1 VSRTR
6 RRGRQRG
13 AALLVVCGVAF
24 VAGLVVG
31 ARHVPAEQDRVE
43 RFAAAWERGDYP
55 AMYAQL
61 RDAERDR
68 ISRLSFVRAYEQT
81 MRTATAARLVAG
93 EPRKDGDAYRLPV
106 RIATRAFGTVSGD
119 VLMPVSGSGIEWSRA
134 MLFPGLAAGERLRR
148 VTKMPPRATLLARDR
163 TVLAKGDG
171 RASSSPL
178 APQVVGQLGPIPPE
192 RRRELAALGVP
203 SDAQVGVSGLERVF
217 DDKLIGRPGGD
228 LVAGDRVLKRTE
240 PQQAPAVRTTISLP
254 VEQAA
259 VNALTGR
266 LGGSVAIDPRT
277 GAILAF
283 AGIAF
288 SGLQP
293 PGSTFKMVT
302 ATGALEAGITSPSKP
317 YPVQTSAV
325 LEGVE
330 LENANREYCGGT
342 LIVSFAKSCNSV
354 FAPLGVQLG
363 AKRLV
368 SAAERYGFNHAPDIA
383 GAAESTIPPADDIG
397 DDLALGSSA
406 IGQGR
411 VQATALEMA
420 TVAATIGLR
429 GRRPHLT
436 LDYGEAR
443 GRAAT
448 ERATSARVAKTMER
462 LMLAVVRGG
471 TGVNAAI
478 PGIAVAGKT
487 GTAELKTTKRCDPDP
502 ENPESCPPEDQK
514 NDPTDT
520 DAWFAAYA
528 PAGNGRPHVA
538 VSVLLVASGAGGD
551 TAAPAAKQI
560 LVAGLK
566 ATA

>member
-1 VSRTR
+1 
-6 RRGRQRG
+6 
-13 AALLVVCGVAF
+13 LLVVCGVAF
-24 VAGLVVG
+24 FAGLVIG
-31 ARHVPAEQDRVE
+31 ARHVPAEQDRAE
-43 RFAAAWERGDYP
+43 RFATAWERGDYA

-61 RDAERDR
+61 TDADRDR
-68 ISRLSFVRAYEQT
+68 VSRLSFVKAYQQT
-81 MRTATAARLVAG
+81 MRTATAAHVAAG
-93 EPRKDGDAYRLPV
+93 KPRKDGDAYDVPV
-106 RIATRAFGTVSGD
+106 RIDTRAFGIVTGEV
-119 VLMPVSGSGIEWSRA
+119 VMPVSGDGIEWSRA

-148 VTKMPPRATLLARDR
+148 VTRMPPRGTLLARDR
-163 TVLAKGDG
+163 TVLAKGNA
-171 RASSSPL
+171 RASSSAL

-217 DDKLIGRPGGD
+217 DDQLIGKPGGE
-228 LVAGDRVLKRTE
+228 LLAGKRILRATAPE
-240 PQQAPAVRTTISLP
+240 QAPAVRTTISLP

-259 VNALTGR
+259 VASLTGR
-266 LGGSVAIDPRT
+266 LGGSVALDPRT

-302 ATGALEAGITSPSKP
+302 ATGALEAGITNPSKT

-330 LENANREYCGGT
+330 LENANGESCGGT
-342 LIVSFAKSCNSV
+342 LVVSFAKSCNSV

-368 SAAERYGFNHAPDIA
+368 SVAERYGFNREPDIA
-383 GAAESTIPPADDIG
+383 GAAMSTIPPAGEIG

-411 VQATALEMA
+411 VQATALQMA
-420 TVAATIGLR
+420 SIAAAIGLR
-429 GRRPHLT
+429 GRLPHLT
-436 LDYGEAR
+436 LDYDEAR
-443 GRAAT
+443 DRAQT
-448 ERATSARVAKTMER
+448 QRATSERVAKTMER
-462 LMLAVVRGG
+462 MMLAVVRGG

-478 PGIAVAGKT
+478 PGVAVAGKT

-502 ENPESCPPEDQK
+502 ENPESCPAEDQK

-528 PAGNGRPHVA
+528 PAGRGRPHVA
-538 VSVLLVASGAGGD
+538 VGVLLVASGAGGD

-560 LVAGLK
+560 LMAGLK
-566 ATA
+566 ATR

>member
-1 VSRTR
+1 
-6 RRGRQRG
+6 
-13 AALLVVCGVAF
+13 LLVVCGVAF
-24 VAGLVVG
+24 IGGLVIG
-31 ARHVPAEQDRVE
+31 ARHVPADQDRAQ
-43 RFAAAWERGDYP
+43 RFATAWERGDY
-55 AMYAQL
+55 ASMYTQL
-61 RDAERDR
+61 TDAERDR
-68 ISRLSFVRAYEQT
+68 VSRLSFVKAYQQT
-81 MRTATAARLVAG
+81 MRTATAARMATG
-93 EPRKDGDAYRLPV
+93 EPRKHGDAYSVPV
-106 RIATRAFGTVSGD
+106 RIDTRAFGTVTGEIAMPISGD
-119 VLMPVSGSGIEWSRA
+119 GIEWSRA

-148 VTKMPPRATLLARDR
+148 VTRMPRRATLLARDR
-163 TVLAKGDG
+163 TVLAKGDA
-171 RASSSPL
+171 RASSSAL

-192 RRRELAALGVP
+192 RQHELAALGVP
-203 SDAQVGVSGLERVF
+203 SNAQVGVSGLERVF
-217 DDKLIGRPGGD
+217 DDQLIGKPGGE
-228 LVAGDRVLKRTE
+228 LLAGKRILRATAPE
-240 PQQAPAVRTTISLP
+240 QAPAVRTTISLP

-259 VNALTGR
+259 VTALTGR
-266 LGGSVAIDPRT
+266 LGGSVALDPRT

-302 ATGALEAGITSPSKP
+302 TTGALEAGITNPSKA

-330 LENANREYCGGT
+330 LENANGEYCGGT
-342 LIVSFAKSCNSV
+342 LVVSFAKSCNSV

-368 SAAERYGFNHAPDIA
+368 RAAERYGFNQQPDIA
-383 GAAESTIPPADDIG
+383 GAAMSTIPPADAIG

-411 VQATALEMA
+411 VQATALQMA
-420 TVAATIGLR
+420 TIAAAIGLR
-429 GRRPHLT
+429 GQRPRLT
-436 LDYGEAR
+436 LDYDEAR
-443 GRAAT
+443 SRAQAQ
-448 ERATSARVAKTMER
+448 RATSERVAKTMER

-478 PGIAVAGKT
+478 PGVAVAGKT
-487 GTAELKTTKRCDPDP
+487 GTAELKTTKRCQPDP
-502 ENPESCPPEDQK
+502 ENPESCPAEDQK

-528 PAGNGRPHVA
+528 PAGHGRPHVA
-538 VSVLLVASGAGGD
+538 VGVLLVASGAGGD

>member
-1 VSRTR
+1 MSRRR

-13 AALLVVCGVAF
+13 IALLVVCGAAF
-24 VAGLVVG
+24 VAGLVIG
-31 ARHVPAEQDRVE
+31 ARHVPAEQDRAQ
-43 RFAAAWERGDYP
+43 RFATAWERGDYA

-61 RDAERDR
+61 TGADRDR
-68 ISRLSFVRAYEQT
+68 VSRLSFVEAYQQT
-81 MRTATAARLVAG
+81 MRTATAAHLLAG
-93 EPRKDGDAYRLPV
+93 KPRKDGNAYRVPV
-106 RIATRAFGTVSGD
+106 RIDTHAFGTVTGD
-119 VLMPVSGSGIEWSRA
+119 VVMPVSGDGIEWSRA

-163 TVLAKGDG
+163 TVLAKGSA
-171 RASSSPL
+171 RASPSGL

-217 DDKLIGRPGGD
+217 DERLIGRPGGE
-228 LVAGDRVLKRTE
+228 LVAGSRVLKRTE
-240 PQQAPAVRTTISLP
+240 PEQAPAVRTTISLP

-259 VNALTGR
+259 VDSLTGR
-266 LGGSVAIDPRT
+266 LGGSVALEPRT
-277 GAILAF
+277 GAVLAF

-302 ATGALEAGITSPSKP
+302 TTGALEAGITSPSKA
-317 YPVQTSAV
+317 YPVQTKAV
-325 LEGVE
+325 LEGVD
-330 LENANREYCGGT
+330 LENANGEYCGGT
-342 LIVSFAKSCNSV
+342 LVISFAKSCNSV

-368 SAAERYGFNHAPDIA
+368 SAAERYGFNQEPDIA
-383 GAAESTIPPADDIG
+383 GAAMSTIPPSDEIG

-411 VQATALEMA
+411 VQATALQMA
-420 TVAATIGLR
+420 TIAAAIGLR

-436 LDYGEAR
+436 LDYDQA
-443 GRAAT
+443 RAAAQT
-448 ERATSARVAKTMER
+448 QRATSQRVAKTMER

-478 PGIAVAGKT
+478 PGIEVAGKT
-487 GTAELKTTKRCDPDP
+487 GTAELKTTKRCVPDP
-502 ENPESCPPEDQK
+502 EQPESCPAEDQK

-528 PAGNGRPHVA
+528 PAGKGRPHVA
-538 VSVLLVASGAGGD
+538 VGVLLVASGAGGD
-551 TAAPAAKQI
+551 TAAPAAKQV
-560 LVAGLK
+560 LLAGLK